1 MPHPQAVERVM
12 RSPESPPSRA
22 ARALVFVRH
31 QASAS
36 AATAVDFGTMIVLV
50 SLAGVPAVVG
60 TVIGATCGAVT
71 NFLLA
76 RAWVFS
82 AREGRV
88 HSQASRYALVSGG
101 SLLWNAGGEYLLHDI
116 ARIQYVLARAMVAV
130 AVSFFWNY
138 PMHRA
143 YVFRAGGP

>member
-1 MPHPQAVERVM
+1 M
-12 RSPESPPSRA
+12 SESPPSRA
-22 ARALVFVRH
+22 VRALVFLRH
-31 QASAS
+31 QASAI
-36 AATAVDFGTMIVLV
+36 AATSVDFGTMITLV
-50 SLAGVPAVVG
+50 SLAGAPAVVG
-60 TVIGATCGAVT
+60 TVVGASCGAVT

-82 AREGRV
+82 AGEGKV

-101 SLLWNAGGEYLLHDI
+101 SLLWNACGEYLLHDV
-116 ARIQYVLARAMVAV
+116 ARIQYVLARAIVAV

-143 YVFRAGGP
+143 YVFRPEGS